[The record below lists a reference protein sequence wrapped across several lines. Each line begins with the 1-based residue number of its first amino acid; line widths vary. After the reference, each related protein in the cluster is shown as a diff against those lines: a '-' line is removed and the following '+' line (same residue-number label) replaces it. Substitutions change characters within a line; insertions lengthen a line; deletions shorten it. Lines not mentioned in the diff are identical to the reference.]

1 MAQMTTEELIDLL
14 NGSIGDQDPVEPEGD
29 PSDIAFAKL
38 GFDSLTMLT
47 AVRRLERKYKIV
59 LGENIVSEAKT
70 PRQLL
75 DRVNTAL
82 A

>member
-1 MAQMTTEELIDLL
+1 MAHLTIDDLIDVL
-14 NGSIGDQDPVEPEGD
+14 NSSIGDQDPVEPEGD
-29 PSDIAFAKL
+29 PADVRFAQL
-38 GFDSLTMLT
+38 GFDSLTMLA
-47 AVRRLERKYKIV
+47 AVRRLERKYKIA
-59 LGENIVSEAKT
+59 LGENVVSEART